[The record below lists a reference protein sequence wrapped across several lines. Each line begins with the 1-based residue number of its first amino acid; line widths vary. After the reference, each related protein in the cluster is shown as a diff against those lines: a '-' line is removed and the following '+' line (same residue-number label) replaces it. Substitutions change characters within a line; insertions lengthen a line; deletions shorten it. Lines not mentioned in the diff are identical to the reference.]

1 MYYTVF
7 VNFVSLLSH
16 SLKLISK
23 FKSLYF
29 APIAWRFTNIL
40 TFYNLGVN
48 WYDIYEN
55 IDSIVD
61 GNVFL
66 FLDSNTS
73 YLEEQEVSRPP
84 SSDEMDFDTLLQLSQ
99 KNLKDRKESC
109 RGR

>member
-1 MYYTVF
+1 M
-7 VNFVSLLSH
+7 
-16 SLKLISK
+16 
-23 FKSLYF
+23 
-29 APIAWRFTNIL
+29 L
-40 TFYNLGVN
+40 TFYNLGIN

-84 SSDEMDFDTLLQLSQ
+84 SSDEMDFDTLLRLSQ